1 MHQTQLCIFAR
12 LMRRTAVRALP
23 RILAI
28 TLITSAAVSGLGCEQ
43 IEGRNHTRQG
53 NRLFRETKFI
63 DALAEYEKALTTV
76 DHPIIHYNL
85 GLAYSKVFKPGLD
98 APTRIGLVGTFAC
111 DMIPN
116 TKTENA
122 QVCVKEG
129 DRRFDD
135 CDEKNVCASSYQC
148 KKVDLCV
155 LDQVKAAEAAAQHFR
170 IWVDAN
176 PSDNQTRKLMTQ
188 VWLDSEQ
195 YKLAIDYWTQLLSAK
210 PDDTEIMGTLAGIN
224 LKAGDWKTSIDWY
237 LKVADASKD
246 PSAKIGAYQ
255 FIGNVA
261 WSKLNSRTLTAPEA
275 VELADKG
282 IAALQKATE
291 LAPKNPRNVGLQASL
306 YNFRS
311 FTHGASWAAAIDRAG
326 AQDLQLRSRVLTQ
339 EAKQEAEQAAPTNSS
354 NAETAPGGAESGA
367 TTPADKAGG

>member
-1 MHQTQLCIFAR
+1 
-12 LMRRTAVRALP
+12 MRRTAVRALP

-43 IEGRNHTRQG
+43 IEGRNRTRQG

-63 DALAEYEKALTTV
+63 DALAEYEKALKTV

-85 GLAYSKVFKPGLD
+85 GLAYSKVFKPGMD
-98 APTRIGLVGTFAC
+98 KPTRLGVVGTFVC
-111 DMIPN
+111 DEIPN
-116 TKTENA
+116 TQTENA
-122 QVCVKEG
+122 QVCVKED

-155 LDQVKAAEAAAQHFR
+155 LDQAQAAEAAARHFQV
-170 IWVDAN
+170 WVDAN
-176 PSDNQTRKLMTQ
+176 PSDDATRKLMTQ
-188 VWLDSEQ
+188 VWIDSEQ
-195 YKLAIDYWTQLLSAK
+195 YKLALDYWSKLLEAK
-210 PDDTEIMGTLAGIN
+210 PNDTEIMGNLAGIN
-224 LKAGDWKTSIDWY
+224 LKAGDWRTSIDWY
-237 LKVADASKD
+237 VKVADASTD
-246 PSAKIGAYQ
+246 LSAKVGAYQ

-261 WSKLNSRTLTAPEA
+261 WSKLNSKSLTAPEA
-275 VELADKG
+275 IELADRG
-282 IAALQKATE
+282 IAALQKASE
-291 LAPKNPRNVGLQASL
+291 LAPKNPRTVGLQASL

-339 EAKQEAEQAAPTNSS
+339 EAKKEAEQTAPTNPSDTGTADPGAS
-354 NAETAPGGAESGA
+354 APGG
-367 TTPADKAGG
+367 TTPAEAAGG